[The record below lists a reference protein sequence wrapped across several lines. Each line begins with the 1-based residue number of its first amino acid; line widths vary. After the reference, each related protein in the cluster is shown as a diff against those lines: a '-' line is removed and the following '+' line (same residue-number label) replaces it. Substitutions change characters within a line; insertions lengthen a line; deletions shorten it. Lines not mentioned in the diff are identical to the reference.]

1 MNAEQ
6 QAASSQQPTMPVVD
20 ALKVLIQQI
29 PDDWIVV
36 TNQSSARTWPK
47 LVQRKLDLHYN
58 PSTMGGAVP
67 LALGLAIAQPEREVL
82 CITGDGALLM
92 NLGSLVTVGAVN
104 PKNLTVIVLENGIY
118 EVTGGQ
124 ETPGPAALIEFGKLA
139 ESTGFETIAEYHS
152 LRDWTRQAHEF
163 LLETTGPRFACLA
176 VDQTPPEYLKFP
188 TPPMA
193 EQLARLRAALS

>member
-1 MNAEQ
+1 MNTEQ
-6 QAASSQQPTMPVVD
+6 QPLLPVVD
-20 ALKVLIQQI
+20 ALQTLINHL

-36 TNQSSARTWPK
+36 TNQGSARTWPK
-47 LVQRKLDLHYN
+47 LVQRPLDLHYN

-67 LALGLAIAQPEREVL
+67 LALGLAIAQPDREVL

-104 PKNLTVIVLENGIY
+104 PPNLTVVVLENGLY

-124 ETPGPAALIEFGKLA
+124 QTPGPDALIEFGKLA
-139 ESTGFETIAEYHS
+139 ESTGFETIAEYHA
-152 LRDWTRQAHEF
+152 LRDWQREAREF
-163 LLETTGPRFACLA
+163 LLQTKGPRFACLA
-176 VDQTPPEYLKFP
+176 VDATPHEYLKFP

-193 EQLARLRAALS
+193 EQLVRFQAALR